1 MQIFE
6 YILIVCGG
14 LVVTEA
20 TMIIILNTKRGY
32 WELTNKFH
40 VISAVLYLIYL
51 STVIFSSMKSNSS
64 DEECDLL
71 WKICS
76 TLYISVTMSV
86 YSFYYIKSRLVNSV
100 LWRGKKWF
108 GRLVLIMIVMMGVFG
123 LCLFW
128 LPIKDVQYNGILIE
142 GKCRLVHRR
151 WIVISWVTGDSIVS
165 VTLLILFI
173 KPLKDLQ
180 RQLGGT
186 ARTFGRMERIT
197 ERNRNLLLFTVTVT
211 ISCYTTIAVLG
222 NLSMRTVIYMC
233 AIDRLVTLK
242 CITMTFAYDK
252 REYYYC
258 HAFFILFF
266 EKQCSE
272 IVEEEQLPP
281 SEDSQPRNSISTSLI
296 VISSTSNFPIGE
308 EKSLNNSS
316 INLFDC
322 LELSH

>member
-1 MQIFE
+1 
-6 YILIVCGG
+6 
-14 LVVTEA
+14 
-20 TMIIILNTKRGY
+20 MIIILNTKRGY

-40 VISAVLYLIYL
+40 VLSAVLYLIYL
-51 STVIFSSMKSNSS
+51 STVIFSSVESNNS
-64 DEECDLL
+64 DQECDLL

-86 YSFYYIKSRLVNSV
+86 YSFYYVKSRVVNSV
-100 LWRGKKWF
+100 LWRGKKLF

-128 LPIKDVQYNGILIE
+128 LPIKDVQYNGILVE
-142 GKCRLVHRR
+142 GKCHLVNRR
-151 WIVISWVTGDSIVS
+151 WIVIFWVIGDSIIS

-180 RQLGGT
+180 HKLGGT
-186 ARTFGRMERIT
+186 PRTFGGMERMT

-211 ISCYTTIAVLG
+211 ISCYTTIAVVG
-222 NLSMRTVIYMC
+222 NLTMRTVIYMC

-266 EKQCSE
+266 EKQYLE
-272 IVEEEQLPP
+272 TEEQNFS
-281 SEDSQPRNSISTSLI
+281 SEDSQPRNSISTSLL
-296 VISSTSNFPIGE
+296 VISSTSNFAIGE
-308 EKSLNNSS
+308 EKSLNYSS

-322 LELSH
+322 LEFSH